1 MPTFKVDEVQTP
13 STSLPP
19 VEWEK
24 VVSKFCN
31 RAKIEA
37 QSPPTNGRIPVAC
50 FESNG
55 FVGAVHT
62 AYDNHYPLVLSP
74 DHIWMCIVQGFATHV
89 NQNAENLRNLFV
101 EHEGKKTIIVRRDD
115 FVKGSPHN
123 PWPEVFSEFS
133 VQIRSHIGEKT
144 HDLLTPTFTTTSP
157 VEKAAAEIVLMDAFK
172 EYFSYRFYTICGI
185 PEITLEG
192 TVDDWKQLRERALGL
207 AQFDLQWW
215 IDSLKPILDQFVA
228 AVEGHV
234 DKSFWSSIYKQ
245 TDSSGGPFISGW
257 IVTLFPYMD
266 TRRNHWLKYSWQDWK
281 SRMTES
287 RFGHGATT
295 DSLPPGVTTTP
306 FVWEYLGQD
315 FEMHFYAGFIGVSQD
330 PVTLSIHP
338 EIGWAIVADEELEKI
353 KKPPSGRFSYN
364 S

>member
-1 MPTFKVDEVQTP
+1 MATFKVDEVQTP

-24 VVSKFCN
+24 LVSNFCN
-31 RAKIEA
+31 RSKIEA

-144 HDLLTPTFTTTSP
+144 HDLLTPTFTTTGP

-172 EYFSYRFYTICGI
+172 EYFSYRLRTLCGI

-215 IDSLKPILDQFVA
+215 IDPLKPILDQFVA
-228 AVEGHV
+228 AVEGHI

-245 TDSSGGPFISGW
+245 TGGSGGPFISGW

-266 TRRNHWLKYSWQDWK
+266 TQRNHWLKYSWHNWK

-287 RFGHGATT
+287 QFGHGATT
-295 DSLPPGVTTTP
+295 DSFPPGVTTTP
-306 FVWEYLGQD
+306 FVWEYLREE
-315 FEMHFYAGFIGVSQD
+315 FKMHFYAGFIGASQD

-338 EIGWAIVADEELEKI
+338 EIGWAIVSDEELEKV
-353 KKPPSGRFSYN
+353 KKPPPFGWF
-364 S
+364 